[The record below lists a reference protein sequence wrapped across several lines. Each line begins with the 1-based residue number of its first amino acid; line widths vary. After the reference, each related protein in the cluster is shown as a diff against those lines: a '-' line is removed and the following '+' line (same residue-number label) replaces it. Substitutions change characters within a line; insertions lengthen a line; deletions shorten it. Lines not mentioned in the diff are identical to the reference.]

1 MESQLKFVA
10 SLFKM
15 AIKEFHNVMGPE
27 SIQTIFR
34 LMGETQGERVER
46 VMRKKYKTDSW
57 TTDEFIPKLV
67 KDLIE
72 PTLGEGNVEYK
83 IDGNEI
89 TLSLAVCPFQ
99 RAGMS
104 ITSKLYCTYTE
115 GMIETAIQKALKN
128 IEFTTK
134 ELKASGNKNC
144 VFQINVK

>member
-10 SLFKM
+10 ALFKM
-15 AIKEFHNVMGPE
+15 AIKEIQNVMGPE

-34 LMGETQGERVER
+34 LMGETQGERIER
-46 VMRKKYKTDSW
+46 VMRKKYKTDTW
-57 TTDEFIPKLV
+57 TSDDFIPKLV
-67 KDLIE
+67 KDHIE
-72 PTLGEGNVEYK
+72 PTLGEWNVEYK

-99 RAGMS
+99 RAGIS

-128 IEFTTK
+128 IEFTTE

-144 VFQINVK
+144 VFKVKIN